1 MNILNN
7 IWIAI
12 STPNEALV
20 KFCCILFLFVE
31 APLSF
36 SLINN
41 VFDVSS
47 TKNKKLIY
55 ILVTALVATIST
67 LFLKSPINLI
77 LNYICSFCILR
88 FIFKTGKIKALIA
101 ALFPSVV
108 FNLIGNLLLN
118 PYLTLLD
125 ITYEEANT
133 IIIYRIPFSFLM
145 YSTVVLLNIII
156 KHQKITI
163 TLSDNL
169 NKKDKT
175 YNNFKYYFWFFVH
188 INSNILPYELY

>member
-67 LFLKSPINLI
+67 LF
-77 LNYICSFCILR
+77 
-88 FIFKTGKIKALIA
+88 
-101 ALFPSVV
+101 
-108 FNLIGNLLLN
+108 
-118 PYLTLLD
+118 
-125 ITYEEANT
+125 
-133 IIIYRIPFSFLM
+133 
-145 YSTVVLLNIII
+145 
-156 KHQKITI
+156 
-163 TLSDNL
+163 
-169 NKKDKT
+169 
-175 YNNFKYYFWFFVH
+175 
-188 INSNILPYELY
+188 